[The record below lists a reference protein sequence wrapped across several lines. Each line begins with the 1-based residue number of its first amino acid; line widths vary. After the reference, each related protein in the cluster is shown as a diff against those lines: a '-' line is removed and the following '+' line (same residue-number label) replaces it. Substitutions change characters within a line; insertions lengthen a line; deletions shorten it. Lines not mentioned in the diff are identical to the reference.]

1 MGKIMIERRI
11 SFSQYQMWKTCPH
24 KWKLN
29 YVDKIPASKPSIA
42 LVFGTAMHETLQ
54 YYVKTIHE
62 KSIKEAD
69 SLNLNDMLI
78 DTMRK
83 EYAKLLLEN
92 DNSHFSNN
100 DEMNEHYYD
109 GVQIIKWLK
118 SKRSEFFQKKDYE
131 LIGIELPINIVPL
144 ESHPTVN
151 LVGFLDLVIKDL
163 RTETIYIYDFKTS
176 TKGWNS
182 YAKND
187 KVKVSQLVLY
197 KTYYAQQ
204 YNVPHENVV
213 VEYLILKRKIP
224 ENAEYASM
232 KNRVQRFE
240 PSHGKVSQNF
250 IKKEI
255 KQFIEYNFT
264 SNGEYNK
271 DSVQLPISGNN
282 FSNCRFCGY
291 NDDEI
296 NCPKENRKNL

>member
-1 MGKIMIERRI
+1 MIERRI

-29 YVDKIPASKPSIA
+29 YVDKVPGSKPSIA

-54 YYVKTIHE
+54 HYVKTIHK

-69 SLNLNDMLI
+69 TIDLNSMLM
-78 DTMRK
+78 DLMRR
-83 EYAKLLLEN
+83 EYGKLLTEN
-92 DNSHFSNN
+92 NNTHFSNN
-100 DEMNEHYYD
+100 IEMNEHYYD
-109 GVQIIKWLK
+109 GIQIIKWLK

-131 LIGIELPINIVPL
+131 LVGIELPINIVPL
-144 ESHPTVN
+144 ETHPTIN
-151 LVGFLDLVIKDL
+151 LIGFLDLVIKDL
-163 RTETIYIYDFKTS
+163 KTGTVYIYDFKTS
-176 TKGWNS
+176 TKGWSS

-187 KVKVSQLVLY
+187 KVKVSQLVMY

-204 YNVPHENVV
+204 YNVPHENIV

-240 PSHGKVSQNF
+240 PSHGKVSQNL

-255 KQFIEYNFT
+255 KEFIEHNFT
-264 SNGEYNK
+264 VDGDYK
-271 DSVQLPISGNN
+271 IDSIQLPISGNN
-282 FSNCRFCGY
+282 FSNCKFCAY

-296 NCPKENRKNL
+296 HCPREKRKNL